1 MPPEMYL
8 LLIGEL
14 HGCSQHLQTVGQT
27 SDREA
32 IQEMIVKYNKLY
44 FKTVKAHEQ
53 KNEYC

>member
-27 SDREA
+27 SDREV
-32 IQEMIVKYNKLY
+32 I
-44 FKTVKAHEQ
+44 Q
-53 KNEYC
+53 KNDCQVQQIIFQNGKSI